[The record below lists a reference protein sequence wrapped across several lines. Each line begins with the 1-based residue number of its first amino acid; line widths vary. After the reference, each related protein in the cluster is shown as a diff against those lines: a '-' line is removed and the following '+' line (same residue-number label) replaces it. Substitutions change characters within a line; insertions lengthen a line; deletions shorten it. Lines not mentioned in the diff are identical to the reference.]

1 MSNIQQV
8 TVELRNGRF
17 RLIDAAKADD
27 LNPKALILCAA
38 AQCSGYTIM
47 SILRE
52 DAITPKSIEISVEGA
67 LNTKALLPS
76 SVYDNFKVSYKVECR
91 HIGDQNAVS
100 KAVLEA
106 HNEKCGVIAML
117 RKIAPVSHEISVVS
131 TESVKI
137 ESIAARRIYADTA
150 TA

>member
-1 MSNIQQV
+1 MSNIQKV

-47 SILRE
+47 NILQKE
-52 DAITPKSIEISVEGA
+52 KIMPKSLEITVEGA
-67 LNTKALLPS
+67 LNTETLQPS
-76 SVYDNFKVSYKVECR
+76 SQYDNFTAIYNIECR
-91 HIGDQNAVS
+91 NISDQNSVS
-100 KAVLEA
+100 EAVLES

-131 TESVKI
+131 TETVKI
-137 ESIAARRIYADTA
+137 
-150 TA
+150 

>member
-1 MSNIQQV
+1 MSNIQKV

-27 LNPKALILCAA
+27 LNPKALMLCAA

-47 SILRE
+47 SILKK
-52 DAITPKSIEISVEGA
+52 DNTTPKSIEISVEGA
-67 LNTKALLPS
+67 LNTATLLPTS
-76 SVYDNFKVSYKVECR
+76 EYDNFKVSYKVECR

-100 KAVLEA
+100 EAVMEA

-117 RKIAPVSHEISVVS
+117 RKIAPISHEISVVS
-131 TESVKI
+131 TETVKI
-137 ESIAARRIYADTA
+137 
-150 TA
+150 

>member
-47 SILRE
+47 SILR
-52 DAITPKSIEISVEGA
+52 DDDITPKSIEISVEGA

-137 ESIAARRIYADTA
+137 
-150 TA
+150 